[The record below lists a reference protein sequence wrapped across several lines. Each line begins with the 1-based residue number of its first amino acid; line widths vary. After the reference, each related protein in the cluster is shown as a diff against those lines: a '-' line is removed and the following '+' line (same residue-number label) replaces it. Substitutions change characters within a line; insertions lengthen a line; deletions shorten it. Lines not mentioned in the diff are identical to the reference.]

1 MSKNKFIGG
10 RSSLEDNEVQ
20 APLSNDDKNKLT
32 QLMNL
37 GFSEEM
43 VRKVI
48 QENPG

>member
-1 MSKNKFIGG
+1 VK
-10 RSSLEDNEVQ
+10 
-20 APLSNDDKNKLT
+20 APLSNDDKNKLA